1 MTGADHLVEQLRR
14 IEEELRDLAY
24 ERLRAG
30 LDGDPAALRDEKQVL
45 KARRALER
53 AIAALDGRTADDS
66 DY

>member
-1 MTGADHLVEQLRR
+1 MTGADHLVEQLRM

-30 LDGDPAALRDEKQVL
+30 LAGDPAALQDEKQVL

-53 AIAALDGRTADDS
+53 AIVALDGGTATG
-66 DY
+66 Y